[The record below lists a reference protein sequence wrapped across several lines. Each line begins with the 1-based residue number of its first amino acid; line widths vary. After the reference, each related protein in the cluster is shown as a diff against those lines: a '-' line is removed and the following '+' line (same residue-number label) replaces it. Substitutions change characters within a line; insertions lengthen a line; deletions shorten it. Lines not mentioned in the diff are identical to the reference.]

1 MNEEKPNK
9 EVINL
14 INELSWPLNSEVV
27 GRKTVNEKTP
37 NKHIL
42 IDKDALRKKILQVL
56 DDISEGKVL
65 LATYY
70 QVNLGTKKTR
80 ESIASIIVD
89 EL

>member
-1 MNEEKPNK
+1 M
-9 EVINL
+9 
-14 INELSWPLNSEVV
+14 
-27 GRKTVNEKTP
+27 NEKTP

-42 IDKDALRKKILQVL
+42 TDKDALRKKILQVL
-56 DDISEGKVL
+56 DKISEGKIL

-80 ESIASIIVD
+80 ESIASVIAD

>member
-1 MNEEKPNK
+1 M
-9 EVINL
+9 
-14 INELSWPLNSEVV
+14 
-27 GRKTVNEKTP
+27 NEKTP

-42 IDKDALRKKILQVL
+42 IGKDALCKKILQVL
-56 DDISEGKVL
+56 DEISEGKVL

>member
-1 MNEEKPNK
+1 M
-9 EVINL
+9 
-14 INELSWPLNSEVV
+14 
-27 GRKTVNEKTP
+27 NEKTP

-42 IDKDALRKKILQVL
+42 SDKDALRKKILQVL